1 MAGCVDSSPVMSEY
15 YCDRINA
22 TAMGQYCT
30 RLEKSFI
37 EESLLLY
44 LTQSAIIFDAGGGTG
59 RFAIP
64 LYRNGYRVM
73 LEETNLLPLKILRQ
87 REPAIPVVLVD
98 RKADHFSI
106 KEASVNCIL
115 CIEADALVLLKWFFP
130 ECNRILKKNGIIIF
144 TILNRLSYKSFYKK
158 LILRENFGKY
168 SWKKNH
174 YATSLRQTESC
185 LRNAGCQRLRA
196 KGFYWLPVSR
206 ESNNRLIPFY
216 ARIEESLLLELLS
229 PLSPR
234 IMIRARKVK

>member
-1 MAGCVDSSPVMSEY
+1 MDSSPAMSEY

-30 RLEKSFI
+30 SVEKRFI
-37 EESLLLY
+37 EESLLLC
-44 LTQSAIIFDAGGGTG
+44 LTQSAVIFDAGGGTG

-64 LYRNGYRVM
+64 LYRNRYRVIV
-73 LEETNLLPLKILRQ
+73 EETNLLPLKILRR
-87 REPAIPVVLVD
+87 REPQIPVVLAD
-98 RKADHFSI
+98 GKANHFPI
-106 KEASVNCIL
+106 KEASFNCIL
-115 CIEADALVLLKWFFP
+115 CIEADALVLLEWFFP
-130 ECNRILKKNGIIIF
+130 ECNRLLKRNGIMIF

-158 LILRENFGKY
+158 LILREDFGKY
-168 SWKKNH
+168 PWKKKH
-174 YATSLRQTESC
+174 YATSLRQTESR
-185 LRNAGCQRLRA
+185 LGNAGFRVLRA

-216 ARIEESLLLELLS
+216 ARIEEFLPLNLLS